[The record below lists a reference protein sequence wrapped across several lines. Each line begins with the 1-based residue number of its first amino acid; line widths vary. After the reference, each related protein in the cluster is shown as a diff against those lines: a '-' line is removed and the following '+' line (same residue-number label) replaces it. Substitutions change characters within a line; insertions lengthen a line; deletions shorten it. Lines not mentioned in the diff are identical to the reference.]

1 LEQLNSVVA
10 ANLKRLRAERQISL
24 DRLAELT
31 GVSKSMLGQ
40 IERGETSPTITT
52 IWKIANGLKV
62 SFSAFLEK
70 EEPASQLVDPA
81 DITPLIEDEGK
92 YTILP
97 YFCVDGQKNFEIF
110 SMDMKPGGQLEAEPH
125 FAGTQE
131 YIIIYSGALTI
142 WVDGMKNVVKTGQAF
157 RFDADVKHG
166 YSNESTEDMK
176 GCMVL
181 YYPK

>member
-1 LEQLNSVVA
+1 MDQLNTVVG

-24 DRLAELT
+24 DRLSDLT

-40 IERGETSPTITT
+40 IERGETSPTINT

-62 SFSAFLEK
+62 SFSAFLERD
-70 EEPASQLVDPA
+70 EPASQLVDRV
-81 DITPLIEDEGK
+81 DVTPLIEDEGK
-92 YTILP
+92 YVVLP
-97 YFCVDGQKNFEIF
+97 FFGVEGQRNFEMF
-110 SMDMKPGGQLEAEPH
+110 SFTIQPGGKIEAEPH

-131 YIIIYSGALTI
+131 FIMVYEGVLTI
-142 WVDGMKNVVKTGQAF
+142 WVDGQKSQVKTGQAF
-157 RFDADVKHG
+157 RFDADVEHG
-166 YSNESTEDMK
+166 YVNEGSETMR